1 MSQRKEKILQS
12 LGVLNFIYKK
22 EYDKNKN
29 PIYVEG
35 KSPINHNDEW
45 REKVHEEFSNR
56 LKEIKQGV
64 VEGSDKLE
72 DDEYVLVENM
82 YNIAGQ

>member
-1 MSQRKEKILQS
+1 MAKS
-12 LGVLNFIYKK
+12 NFIYKK

-56 LKEIKQGV
+56 YGAWWVFTGNAQIYNGRTTWIDQFRKER
-64 VEGSDKLE
+64 
-72 DDEYVLVENM
+72 
-82 YNIAGQ
+82 